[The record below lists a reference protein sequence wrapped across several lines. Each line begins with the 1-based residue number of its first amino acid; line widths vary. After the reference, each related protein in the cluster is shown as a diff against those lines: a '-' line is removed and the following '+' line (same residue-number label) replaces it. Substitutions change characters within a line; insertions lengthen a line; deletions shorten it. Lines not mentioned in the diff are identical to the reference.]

1 MTRARESSRRREFS
15 AGARDTA
22 PLIIGAVPFG
32 ILYGVVCLTAGMP
45 WWAAQAMS
53 AFVFAGSAQFI
64 AAGLVGQGT
73 PFPFIVLTTFIVNL
87 RHGLYGASIAPY
99 LRGLPATWRAF
110 LAFGMTDESYATTIV
125 HYRDETRGDATAKH
139 WYFLGANVA
148 MYVFWQFDTALGYWI
163 GTALGDP
170 LALGLDFVLPV
181 VFIAI
186 LVPQLKSRS
195 TILSALAAG
204 VVAVLAAGLPNKLG
218 LLIAIAA
225 GILAGILSY
234 LPWRAVPGF
243 RAEREIS
250 GNGSEISRR
259 GEHASK

>member
-1 MTRARESSRRREFS
+1 VTRICESTRCREFLV
-15 AGARDTA
+15 GVREVA

-64 AAGLVGQGT
+64 AAGLVGQGI

-87 RHGLYGASIAPY
+87 RHALYGASVAPY
-99 LRGLPATWRAF
+99 LRGLPAAWRAF

-125 HYRDETRGDATAKH
+125 HYRDETRGDASSKH
-139 WYFLGANVA
+139 WYFFGANVS
-148 MYVFWQFDTALGYWI
+148 MYGVWQCDTALGYWI

-186 LVPQLKSRS
+186 LIPQLKSRS
-195 TILSALAAG
+195 TVLSALVAG
-204 VVAVLAAGLPNKLG
+204 AVAVSAAGLPNKLG

-225 GILAGILSY
+225 GIMAGVVS
-234 LPWRAVPGF
+234 F

-250 GNGSEISRR
+250 GNGTEISRSEE
-259 GEHASK
+259 GALK

>member
-1 MTRARESSRRREFS
+1 VTRRREFF

-32 ILYGVVCLTAGMP
+32 ILYGVICLTAGMP

-64 AAGLVGQGT
+64 AAGLLGQGT
-73 PFPFIVLTTFIVNL
+73 PFPFIVLTTLIVNL
-87 RHGLYGASIAPY
+87 RHALYGASIAPY
-99 LRGLPATWRAF
+99 LRDLSATWRAV

-125 HYRDETRGDATAKH
+125 HYRDETRGENANKH
-139 WYFLGANVA
+139 WYFLGANLA
-148 MYVFWQFDTALGYWI
+148 MYVFWQLDCALGYWI

-186 LVPQLKSRS
+186 LIPQLKSRA
-195 TILSALAAG
+195 TILAALVAG
-204 VVAVLAAGLPNKLG
+204 AMAVLTAGLPNKLG

-225 GILAGILSY
+225 GIFAGMMTEK
-234 LPWRAVPGF
+234 W
-243 RAEREIS
+243 
-250 GNGSEISRR
+250 NSR
-259 GEHASK
+259 S

>member
-15 AGARDTA
+15 AGARDIA
-22 PLIIGAVPFG
+22 PLIVGAVPFG

-87 RHGLYGASIAPY
+87 RHALYGASVAPY

-125 HYRDETRGDATAKH
+125 HYRDETRGDVAAKH

-148 MYVFWQFDTALGYWI
+148 MYVCWQFDTALGYWI
-163 GTALGDP
+163 GAALGDP

-195 TILSALAAG
+195 TILSALVAG
-204 VVAVLAAGLPNKLG
+204 AVAVLAAGLPNKLG

-225 GILAGILSY
+225 GIFAGILS
-234 LPWRAVPGF
+234 F

-250 GNGSEISRR
+250 ILSNEISRCEER
-259 GEHASK
+259 ASK

>member
-1 MTRARESSRRREFS
+1 VTRVCQSPRCREFF
-15 AGARDTA
+15 AGARDTT

-64 AAGLVGQGT
+64 AAGLIGQGT

-87 RHGLYGASIAPY
+87 RHALYGASIAPY
-99 LRGLPATWRAF
+99 LRGLTPAWRAL

-125 HYRDETRGDATAKH
+125 HYRDATRGDAANKH
-139 WYFLGANVA
+139 WYFLGANLA
-148 MYVFWQFDTALGYWI
+148 MYVFWQFDCALGYSI
-163 GTALGDP
+163 GAALGDP

-186 LVPQLKSRS
+186 LIPQLRSRA
-195 TILSALAAG
+195 TILSAFVAG
-204 VVAVLAAGLPNKLG
+204 ATAVLTFGLPNKLG
-218 LLIAIAA
+218 LLVAIAA
-225 GILAGILSY
+225 GIFAGIAMEKWNSH
-234 LPWRAVPGF
+234 
-243 RAEREIS
+243 S
-250 GNGSEISRR
+250 
-259 GEHASK
+259 

>member
-1 MTRARESSRRREFS
+1 VTRARAASRRREFL

-45 WWAAQAMS
+45 WWAAQATS
-53 AFVFAGSAQFI
+53 ACVFAGSAQFI
-64 AAGLVGQGT
+64 AAGLLGQGT

-87 RHGLYGASIAPY
+87 RHALYGASVAPY

-125 HYRDETRGDATAKH
+125 HYRDETRGDVTRKH
-139 WYFLGANVA
+139 WYFLGANIA
-148 MYVFWQFDTALGYWI
+148 MFIPWQFDTALGYWI

-186 LVPQLKSRS
+186 LIPQLKSRS
-195 TILSALAAG
+195 TFLSALVAG
-204 VVAVLAAGLPNKLG
+204 AVAVLASALPNKLG

-225 GILAGILSY
+225 GIVAGVLS
-234 LPWRAVPGF
+234 F

-250 GNGSEISRR
+250 IPCNEISQREER
-259 GEHASK
+259 ASK

>member
-1 MTRARESSRRREFS
+1 MTRACESTRCREFF
-15 AGARDTA
+15 AGARGTA
-22 PLIIGAVPFG
+22 PLIVGAVPFG
-32 ILYGVVCLTAGMP
+32 ILYGVICLTAGMP

-87 RHGLYGASIAPY
+87 RHALYGASIAPY
-99 LRGLPATWRAF
+99 LRGLPTAWRAL

-125 HYRDETRGDATAKH
+125 HYRDETHNDAPKH
-139 WYFLGANVA
+139 WYFLGANIA
-148 MYVFWQFDTALGYWI
+148 MYVFWQFDTALGFWV

-186 LVPQLKSRS
+186 LIPQLKSRS
-195 TILSALAAG
+195 TILSALVAG
-204 VVAVLAAGLPNKLG
+204 TVAVLTFGLPNKLG

-225 GILAGILSY
+225 GILAGMVMEK
-234 LPWRAVPGF
+234 W
-243 RAEREIS
+243 
-250 GNGSEISRR
+250 NSR
-259 GEHASK
+259 S

>member
-1 MTRARESSRRREFS
+1 MTRAVESNRRREFL
-15 AGARDTA
+15 AGARDIM
-22 PLIIGAVPFG
+22 PLVIGALPFG
-32 ILYGVVCLTAGMP
+32 ILYGVVCLTAGVP

-87 RHGLYGASIAPY
+87 RHALYGASVAPY
-99 LRGLPATWRAF
+99 LRGLPAMWRAF
-110 LAFGMTDESYATTIV
+110 LAFGLTDESYATTIV
-125 HYRDETRGDATAKH
+125 HYRDETRGDAANKH
-139 WYFLGANVA
+139 WYFLGANIT
-148 MYVFWQFDTALGYWI
+148 MYVFWQADTALGYWI

-195 TILSALAAG
+195 TILSALVAG
-204 VVAVLAAGLPNKLG
+204 AVAVLAAELPNKLG

-225 GILAGILSY
+225 GILAGMVTEK
-234 LPWRAVPGF
+234 W
-243 RAEREIS
+243 
-250 GNGSEISRR
+250 NSR
-259 GEHASK
+259 S